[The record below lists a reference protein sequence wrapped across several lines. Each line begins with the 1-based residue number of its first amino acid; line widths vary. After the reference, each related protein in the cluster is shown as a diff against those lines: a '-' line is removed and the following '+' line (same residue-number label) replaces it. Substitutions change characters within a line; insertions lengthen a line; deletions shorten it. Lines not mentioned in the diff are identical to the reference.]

1 MVKRFVSNNGLRV
14 VFEPNNTVRSVSVG
28 IWIGTG
34 SRFEKK
40 KENGLSH
47 FIEHMFFK
55 GTKDRTAQEIA
66 ESFDSIGGHVN
77 ALTSKEY
84 TCYYAKVLDTHAK
97 YAADVLADMYF
108 NSTFEKKELEKEKG
122 VVLEEIKMY
131 EDTPDDLVHDLLS
144 KASYGEHPLAYPIL
158 GTEQTLSTFSPED
171 LFSFMEEYYHAENVV
186 ISICG
191 NVDETYVEY
200 VQDLFSSLERSK
212 SVSDKLEKPVFIPEK
227 MVRKKDVEQ
236 AHLCLGYDG
245 FSVDDDRIYSL
256 ILLNNALGGSMSSR
270 LFQEIRENR
279 GLAYSV
285 FSYHSSFKD
294 SGMVTIYS
302 GSAEEQLDEVY
313 NVISNTISEVRDNG
327 LTDKELRNGKEQL
340 KGGLMLALEST
351 NSRMSRNGKNELLLG
366 EHRTLDEITK
376 SIDAVSMEEIKQT
389 SKVIFDKD
397 FSLTLISSDGQ
408 LPKSLQ

>member
-1 MVKRFVSNNGLRV
+1 MIKRFVNNNGLRI
-14 VFEPNNTVRSVSVG
+14 VFEPNHTVRSVSVG

-40 KENGLSH
+40 NENGLSH

-55 GTKDRTAQEIA
+55 GTKKRSAHEIA

-97 YAADVLADMYF
+97 YAVDVLADMYF
-108 NSTFEKKELEKEKG
+108 NSIFEKKELEKEKG

-144 KASYGEHPLAYPIL
+144 KASYGDHPLAYPIL
-158 GTEQTLSTFSPED
+158 GTEQTLSSFSPDD
-171 LFSFMEEYYHAENVV
+171 LFSFMDQYYHAENVV

-191 NVDETYVEY
+191 NVDESFVEY
-200 VQDLFSSLERSK
+200 VQELFASLERK
-212 SVSDKLEKPVFIPEK
+212 KNTTQLEKPSFLPEK
-227 MVRKKDVEQ
+227 MARKKDTEQ
-236 AHLCLGYDG
+236 AHLCLGFDG
-245 FSVDDDRIYSL
+245 YPIEDDRIYPL
-256 ILLNNALGGSMSSR
+256 ILMNNALGGSMSSR

-285 FSYHSSFKD
+285 FSYHSAFKD
-294 SGMVTIYS
+294 SGMLTIYS
-302 GSAEEQLDEVY
+302 GSALNQLDEVY
-313 NVISNTISEVRDNG
+313 DVIMDTLTDVRKMG
-327 LTDKELRNGKEQL
+327 LSDKELRNGKEQL

-366 EHRTLDEITK
+366 KHRSLDEITK
-376 SIDAVSMEEIKQT
+376 AIDEVTMEEVKQ
-389 SKVIFDKD
+389 VGEEIFAND
-397 FSLTLISSDGQ
+397 FSLTLISPDGQ